1 MPSHGFCETAF
12 LLFGENSSP
21 RKMPITVP
29 VYCGKCILTS
39 LFLYGIVYTYRSIFV
54 GIGHCAGDGT
64 HNKKQRSPY
73 FGVKNHAKCQKIEP
87 FAAKGRI
94 PIEKNIIVADENG
107 FEIGRTYPKRAKGL
121 IKNGRA
127 EAVDDRTIRILSA
140 HAPPY
145 INTEDLIMS
154 KYIDF
159 DPRDFRFDSNAGT
172 GAGSRMVVSDHRKN
186 PHMIF
191 ELGDW
196 NGRWSQIICRKS
208 LERNT
213 DYVFRFAVSGGFDDW
228 ESAVSRFTLFPYN
241 DWGERVSYPLE
252 RCRCAPIICKR
263 CGGTLLRVYEIP
275 FNTGNI
281 SEYGFVFVS
290 QKTVAEFFKA
300 EAADYYSDLED
311 LDYSGWWQERQ
322 QHLDFCGRRRSSP
335 RSGGMG
341 NAVADAVCNA
351 VADIANAGVA
361 NSGFPFKNMS
371 DSFFKSFDGGILD
384 ISNENLSDE
393 GLAKLLGKMDD
404 GGQLK
409 LTNVNAGSSEPEEAD
424 FGTGIDGGTFG
435 LSNCHFTENAFA
447 MLLEKMGDG
456 FVLTVSNI
464 EVDSGTRLFGFG
476 CTSDGMCITIHNS
489 VLSFD
494 AAVHLISIL
503 GDGCVVDMINCTVNE
518 TDIGYEMPDDVT
530 EADGMVITLT
540 NCNIPEGLKQLLTD
554 KQGDGCSVTV
564 NNNKIN

>member
-1 MPSHGFCETAF
+1 MP
-12 LLFGENSSP
+12 
-21 RKMPITVP
+21 
-29 VYCGKCILTS
+29 
-39 LFLYGIVYTYRSIFV
+39 
-54 GIGHCAGDGT
+54 
-64 HNKKQRSPY
+64 KKL
-73 FGVKNHAKCQKIEP
+73 NT

-145 INTEDLIMS
+145 INTEELIMS

-159 DPRDFRFDSNAGT
+159 DPRDFRFDSNAGV

-213 DYVFRFAVSGGFDDW
+213 DYVFRFAVTGGFDDW

-241 DWGERVSYPLE
+241 DWEERVSYPLE
-252 RCRCAPIICKR
+252 RCRCAPVICKR
-263 CGGTLLRVYEIP
+263 WGGTLLRVYEIP

-322 QHLDFCGRRRSSP
+322 QHLDFHGRRH
-335 RSGGMG
+335 RSGNKPHTDVPDFIR
-341 NAVADAVCNA
+341 NA
-351 VADIANAGVA
+351 IGS
-361 NSGFPFKNMS
+361 SGFPFENKTSSSYESNNML
-371 DSFFKSFDGGILD
+371 F
-384 ISNENLSDE
+384 SNENLSDE
-393 GLAKLLGKMDD
+393 RFASLLGSLDD

-409 LTNVNAGSSEPEEAD
+409 LTNVNVGSSEPEEAD
-424 FGTGIDGGTFG
+424 FGTGCDGGTFD

-447 MLLEKMGDG
+447 MLLAKMGDG

-518 TDIGYEMPDDVT
+518 TDIGYEIPDDIT

-540 NCNIPEGLKQLLTD
+540 NCNIPERLKQLLTD

-564 NNNKIN
+564 NNNKVGHNLG